1 MSGPQL
7 ATGIN
12 QIAISCHD
20 VPRATVFYRDL
31 LGIPLLFESNGIAFL
46 QSGDTRLMLTRPDGE
61 GTGHFNS
68 ILYFRT
74 DDIISSTAYLE
85 MNGTTIVAPPAIVG
99 RLPDREIWVSAFK
112 DSEGNV
118 MAFQQEKPVA

>member
-12 QIAISCHD
+12 QIAISCLD
-20 VPRATVFYRDL
+20 VPRATIFYRDL
-31 LGIPLLFESNGIAFL
+31 LGIPFLFESNGIAFL
-46 QSGDTRLMLTRPDGE
+46 QSGDTRLMLTKPDGE

-85 MNGTTIVAPPAIVG
+85 VNGTTILAQPALIA
-99 RLPDREIWVSAFK
+99 RLPDREVWVASFK

-118 MAFQQEKPVA
+118 MAFQQEIPVA

>member
-7 ATGIN
+7 ATAIN
-12 QIAISCHD
+12 QIAIACHD
-20 VPRATVFYRDL
+20 VPRATAFYHDL
-31 LGIPLLFESNGIAFL
+31 LGIPFLFESNGISFL
-46 QSGDTRLMLTRPDGE
+46 QSGDTRLMLTKPDGE

-74 DDIISSTAYLE
+74 DDIVNSTAYLE
-85 MNGTTIVAPPAIVG
+85 ANAVTILAQPALIA
-99 RLPDREIWVSAFK
+99 RLPDREVWVSSFK

-118 MAFQQEKPVA
+118 MAFQQEKSVA

>member
-1 MSGPQL
+1 MNGPQL

-31 LGIPLLFESNGIAFL
+31 LGIPFLFESNGIAFL
-46 QSGDTRLMLTRPDGE
+46 QCGDTRLMLARPEGE
-61 GTGHFNS
+61 GTGQFNS
-68 ILYFRT
+68 ILFFRT
-74 DDIISSTAYLE
+74 DDIVSSTATLA
-85 MNGTTIVAPPAIVG
+85 GHGVPIVAQPALIA
-99 RLPDREIWVSAFK
+99 RLPDREVWVASFK

-118 MAFQQEKPVA
+118 MAFQQEIPVA

>member
-31 LGIPLLFESNGIAFL
+31 LGIPFLFASNGIAFL
-46 QSGDTRLMLTRPDGE
+46 QSGDVRLMLTKPDGE
-61 GTGHFNS
+61 GTGQFNS

-74 DDIISSTAYLE
+74 DDIVSSTAYLE
-85 MNGTTIVAPPAIVG
+85 AKGVTIVAPPAIVG
-99 RLPDREIWVSAFK
+99 RLPEREIWVAAFK

-118 MAFQQEKPVA
+118 MAFQQEKPIA

>member
-20 VPRATVFYRDL
+20 VPRATAFYRDL
-31 LGIPLLFESNGIAFL
+31 LGIPFLFESNGIAFL
-46 QSGDTRLMLTRPDGE
+46 QSGDTRLMLTKPEGE

-74 DDIISSTAYLE
+74 DDIVSATAYLE
-85 MNGTTIVAPPAIVG
+85 ANGATIVAPPAIVA
-99 RLPDREIWVSAFK
+99 RLAEREIWVAAFK

>member
-1 MSGPQL
+1 MTGPEL
-7 ATGIN
+7 TTGIN

-20 VPRATVFYRDL
+20 VPRATAFYRDL
-31 LGIPLLFESNGIAFL
+31 LGIPYLFESNGIAFL
-46 QSGDTRLMLTRPDGE
+46 QSGDTRLMLTKPDGD

-74 DDIISSTAYLE
+74 DDIINSTAYLE
-85 MNGTTIVAPPAIVG
+85 LNGATILAQPALIA
-99 RLPDREIWVSAFK
+99 RLPDREVWVASFK